1 MTWVVP
7 WSRYGDWLKPDD
19 VSDEGHLID
28 GLTCTVEIRSL
39 TICCPACGTAF
50 DIKDSDRRS
59 RIFDRRRQ
67 RFRCSA
73 CRFAA
78 PVHVIVDVAA
88 QPYGRRG
95 AADQ

>member
-7 WSRYGDWLKPDD
+7 WSRYGEWLHPGD
-19 VSDEGHLID
+19 VNDEDHVID
-28 GLTCTVEIRSL
+28 GLTCTAEIRALAIS
-39 TICCPACGTAF
+39 CPACGAAYE
-50 DIKDSDRRS
+50 IRASDRRS

-67 RFRCSA
+67 RFRCSR

-88 QPYGRRG
+88 QPDERKAPAYK
-95 AADQ
+95 